1 MLDGRSAH
9 LADGVQRALGRPAPR
24 DFADYARNTPR
35 RACGT
40 PRRWRV
46 TALTI
51 VCAVG
56 ATAAGGALFT
66 FSDFTMA
73 GLKGLPPA
81 QGIAAMQAINRE
93 APSPL
98 FMLLLFG
105 TGAACLVM
113 MVLAGIH
120 LDEPGFTLRLVASG
134 IYVASVVITTI
145 ASTSHATIDWI
156 ALIPRATRGRIT
168 GPPTSASGSP

>member
-1 MLDGRSAH
+1 
-9 LADGVQRALGRPAPR
+9 VI
-24 DFADYARNTPR
+24 
-35 RACGT
+35 
-40 PRRWRV
+40 
-46 TALTI
+46 ALTI

-56 ATAAGGALFT
+56 GAAAGGALFT

-73 GLKGLPPA
+73 GLKRLPPA
-81 QGIAAMQAINRE
+81 QGIAAMQAINKE

-105 TGAACLVM
+105 TGAACLTM

-120 LDEPGFTLRLVASG
+120 LDEPGSSLRLVASG

-145 ASTSHATIDWI
+145 TYHVPRNDRLDRVDPESVEGADYWATYQREWISMNHVRSLAPLVAAVMLAVSLTSNQ
-156 ALIPRATRGRIT
+156 G
-168 GPPTSASGSP
+168 